1 MPAGS
6 DRSAVVCYQCQQP
19 GHYKSSCPMKSSS
32 VSSTPKACYGCGQQG
47 HLIRDCPGQ
56 GAGTGSGRGSRQ
68 RPSQSATVQS
78 VLRHRYHR
86 DVFLH
91 WHRPMHFLDRQFF
104 ESRQKSYADKRIRP
118 LSFEVG
124 DHVFLRVSPRK
135 GLMRFGKSG
144 KLSPRFIG
152 PFEILDRVG
161 EVAYRLALPPQMDR
175 VHNVFHISMLRK
187 YEPNPSHI
195 LSWVDVDIDEDVSYE
210 EGPVQILDT
219 QQKVLRNKTIP
230 MVKVLWRHHGVE
242 EATWELEQ
250 EVRSKY
256 PALFSSSAVA
266 LESRGITDGLAVSSA
281 RMNSA
286 GGKLNYGWLGRGR
299 LAAAGEELDHNEDGL
314 SCG

>member
-1 MPAGS
+1 MSVTEYENRFISLSRFAPEVVRDEANKTRKFVSGLN
-6 DRSAVVCYQCQQP
+6 DRMRPLITAQFIKVPQGRVFALAQTDA
-19 GHYKSSCPMKSSS
+19 SSGP
-32 VSSTPKACYGCGQQG
+32 
-47 HLIRDCPGQ
+47 
-56 GAGTGSGRGSRQ
+56 
-68 RPSQSATVQS
+68 S
-78 VLRHRYHR
+78 VLR
-86 DVFLH
+86 VKLI
-91 WHRPMHFLDRQFF
+91 RQRLLTAQ
-104 ESRQKSYADKRIRP
+104 SRQKSYADKRRRP

-175 VHNVFHISMLRK
+175 VHNVFHVSMLRK
-187 YEPNPSHI
+187 YERDPSHI

-230 MVKVLWRHHGVE
+230 IVKVLWKHYGVE
-242 EATWELEQ
+242 EATWGLEQ

-256 PALFSSSAVA
+256 PALFSSSDEQGGVFNATGDGIESLTHRNLVVAAVVGGSPKVFPI
-266 LESRGITDGLAVSSA
+266 ES
-281 RMNSA
+281 
-286 GGKLNYGWLGRGR
+286 
-299 LAAAGEELDHNEDGL
+299 ELDVP
-314 SCG
+314 